1 MTIER
6 TLEELRGLLE
16 SRREAV
22 EADMTEVPWVII
34 PAAAAQAILNA
45 VNTLE
50 GLRILK
56 GIFKEDER

>member
-16 SRREAV
+16 SRREAA

-34 PAAAAQAILNA
+34 PAEAAQAILNA

-56 GIFKEDER
+56 GIFKEDEK

>member
-6 TLEELRGLLE
+6 TLEELRGILENLLE
-16 SRREAV
+16 AA
-22 EADMTEVPWVII
+22 EADMTEVPLVAI

-56 GIFKEDER
+56 GIFKEDEK